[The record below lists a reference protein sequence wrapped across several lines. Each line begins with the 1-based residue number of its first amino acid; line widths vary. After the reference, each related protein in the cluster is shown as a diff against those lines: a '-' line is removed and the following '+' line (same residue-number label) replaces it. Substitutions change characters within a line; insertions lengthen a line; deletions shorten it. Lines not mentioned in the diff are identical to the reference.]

1 MFFKKIKKLS
11 KENNLLL
18 KENNLLLKNI
28 ERDNQLIKKCLK
40 KDNINKNNITYVNI
54 DGYSFLFSDLIFSET
69 VPYVASEIGK
79 GAYDFSNI
87 EFKEGDTVIDIG
99 GNVGIISIYLAKK
112 FPFLKIYA
120 YEPVKKNYENFLT
133 NIKLNKIPDGII
145 HLENKAV
152 TKDGRNVNIVTDSVN
167 TGGSSIVELEIHNF
181 DVDFIT
187 ENIQS
192 TTLNDIFKDNNIK
205 SCKLLKIDC
214 EGSEY
219 EILYNTNTDLLKNCD
234 HLRGEFHDSK
244 ILKKQNLNSKDLLEY
259 CKKYIKDVEIEL
271 CEDN

>member
-1 MFFKKIKKLS
+1 MISKKYKKTIM
-11 KENNLLL
+11 KNNPVL
-18 KENNLLLKNI
+18 KKKNVLLKNLEKDI
-28 ERDNQLIKKCLK
+28 QIIKKCLR
-40 KDNINKNNITYVNI
+40 KDNIDTNNINMVNI
-54 DGYSFLFSDLIFSET
+54 DGYSFLFSDLIFSGT
-69 VPYVASEIGK
+69 VPYVAREMCR

-99 GNVGIISIYLAKK
+99 GNVGMISIYLAKK

-145 HLENKAV
+145 HVENKAI
-152 TKDGRNVNIVTDSVN
+152 TKDGRNVNIVTDCTN
-167 TGGSSIVELEIHNF
+167 TGGSAVAELEIHKF
-181 DVDFIT
+181 DIDFIS
-187 ENIQS
+187 EDIPS

-219 EILYNTNTDLLKNCD
+219 EILYNTNKEFLEKCD
-234 HLRGEFHDSK
+234 HLRGEFHNSK
-244 ILKKQNLNSKDLLEY
+244 KLRKQSLNSTDLINY
-259 CKKYIKDVEIEL
+259 CRQYIKDVYVEL
-271 CEDN
+271 HEDN